1 VQRWHLRLRKNLQKM
16 RRLLARLGVLLERL
30 RELVLSS
37 DLGVLDVE
45 LEGSDVPF
53 QIKRKEMSKEIR

>member
-1 VQRWHLRLRKNLQKM
+1 MQRWHLRLRKNLQKM

>member
-1 VQRWHLRLRKNLQKM
+1 M